1 MAKGLLNDQVRYEDF
16 TAEGAKASI
25 GADGML
31 FLPNV
36 TNVNGE
42 RAPLWNPK
50 ARGAFFGMS
59 IGHQKQGNEPNES
72 NHLLYQDLC
81 EIFPPGKR
89 IVGLLLTAK
98 AGWDG

>member
-36 TNVNGE
+36 NGE

-59 IGHQKQGNEPNES
+59 IGHQKQGNRTKRKQPS
-72 NHLLYQDLC
+72 VVPGSLC